1 MRKFKEPGT
10 KIRPR
15 ICDYLARLDWIELTV
30 AGGAELMSDRGAI
43 TDKEIRHMFV
53 ILGVESR

>member
-1 MRKFKEPGT
+1 MTTWLGWTGLK
-10 KIRPR
+10 
-15 ICDYLARLDWIELTV
+15 LTV